1 MYLFQCLAYVII
13 CIGEYVTHLLRG
25 ETELSSWFTGKE
37 KEAMGISYLEGYG
50 SMLPQK
56 IGKERRRRIV
66 AKMSIALFWARS
78 FIVEICSK
86 LVQRESEVNLEG

>member
-1 MYLFQCLAYVII
+1 MYLFQCLAYGII

-37 KEAMGISYLEGYG
+37 KEAMGISYLEVYG

-56 IGKERRRRIV
+56 IVKD
-66 AKMSIALFWARS
+66 
-78 FIVEICSK
+78 
-86 LVQRESEVNLEG
+86 